1 MSIKHAILGLLAE
14 APGHGYDLRAAFETQ
29 LAPQSRL
36 NYGQVYTTLERL
48 QRDGLVANEVVSQT
62 ERPDKKVY
70 SVTDRGRG
78 ELAAWLSQ
86 PAKLELDL
94 RNETYLKIMLARRL
108 EGFDPLETIA
118 IERRACLERMH
129 DVAQAR
135 AKTGSSAAAAAA
147 FGTRVLLDL
156 ALLRLEAF
164 SKWLERCEELL
175 SEDEGS

>member
-78 ELAAWLSQ
+78 ELAEWLTQ
-86 PAKLELDL
+86 PSKLDLDL

-129 DVAQAR
+129 EVAQAR
-135 AKTGSSAAAAAA
+135 AKAGSAAEP

-164 SKWLERCEELL
+164 SKWLDGFEELL
-175 SEDEGS
+175 GEDEAS

>member
-36 NYGQVYTTLERL
+36 NYGQVYTTLVRL

-70 SVTDRGRG
+70 TVTDRGRG
-78 ELAAWLSQ
+78 ELSEWLTQ
-86 PAKLELDL
+86 PSALELDL

-135 AKTGSSAAAAAA
+135 AKTGSSAEP

-175 SEDEGS
+175 GEDEGS

>member
-78 ELAAWLSQ
+78 ELAEWLTQ
-86 PAKLELDL
+86 PSKLELDL

-129 DVAQAR
+129 EVAQAR
-135 AKTGSSAAAAAA
+135 AKTGSSAEP

-175 SEDEGS
+175 GEDEGS

>member
-1 MSIKHAILGLLAE
+1 MSIKHAILGLLVE
-14 APGHGYDLRAAFETQ
+14 APGHGYDLRAAFETE

-78 ELAAWLSQ
+78 ELAEWLTQ
-86 PAKLELDL
+86 PSKLELDL

-129 DVAQAR
+129 EVAQAR
-135 AKTGSSAAAAAA
+135 AKTGSSAEP
-147 FGTRVLLDL
+147 FGTRVLLEM
-156 ALLRLEAF
+156 ALFRLEAF

-175 SEDEGS
+175 CEDEAS

>member
-78 ELAAWLSQ
+78 ELAGWLTQ
-86 PAKLELDL
+86 PSKLELDL

-135 AKTGSSAAAAAA
+135 AKTGSSAEP

-175 SEDEGS
+175 GEDEAS

>member
-78 ELAAWLSQ
+78 ELAEWLTQ
-86 PAKLELDL
+86 PSALELDL

-135 AKTGSSAAAAAA
+135 AKTGSSAEP

-175 SEDEGS
+175 GEDEAS